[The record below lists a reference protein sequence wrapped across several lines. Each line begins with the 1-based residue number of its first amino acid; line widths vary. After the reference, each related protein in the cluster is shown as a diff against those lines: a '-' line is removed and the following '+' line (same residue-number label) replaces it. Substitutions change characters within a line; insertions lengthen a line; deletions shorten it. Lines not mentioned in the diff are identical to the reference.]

1 MTFLIASWPTSLPVT
16 DPVLIFAI
24 VMLILLIAPLLI
36 KLLRVPAMI
45 GLIAA
50 GTVIGPNVL
59 GVLDRDPTI
68 VLLGTVG
75 LLYIMFLAG
84 LEIDLNEFAKAKG
97 QSAVFGVFTFIL
109 PQSAGTGLGI
119 LLGYPLPAAILLGSL
134 FASHTLLAYPI
145 ASQLKI
151 HKNESSTMA
160 VGGTIIT
167 DFAALLVLAIIAGS
181 AKGELNQEFWITLGT
196 SLVIYT
202 VVVLVGLPRLGRWFF
217 SKVDPEATAEY
228 IFVLAA
234 LFVCA
239 FFAEVAGVEAIIG
252 AFLAGLTL
260 NRLIPESST
269 LMNRI
274 NFVGNAL
281 FIPFFLLSVGML
293 VDPMV
298 LIGSM
303 DAWIVAGSMTATVI
317 ITKFSAAMLS
327 RLFFGFNHNEG
338 MVVFGLTIPQAAAT
352 LAAVM
357 VGFQLKLFDEATVN
371 GVIVMILCTC
381 IIGPAVVQ
389 KWGARVAQEM
399 ANSPEENTQPQRIM
413 IPMLTENPDNTLEF
427 LFALRGHNKESV
439 YPVAVV
445 DEDSP
450 DSVTDVARA
459 ERQLEHALHY
469 MAGADVSAIPM
480 TRVASNTSTGIKRA
494 ALERRISHVVIPWDG
509 KLSEGRIFGRR
520 IDPLL
525 DDLSAQLF
533 IARIVHPINT
543 TKRIVAVIAEGVEL
557 EPGFEGTVHD
567 IKKVAGQLGAMIT
580 VISTHS
586 QLDVIESMFQT
597 IGPSVTVSCVGFDDF
612 KLMLSAAGERADAND
627 LTVIAL
633 PRPGNAA
640 WAQEYTTIPHRMHDL
655 IGGSYVFIF
664 PSEIAQAK
672 QETVQIAD
680 VLANVRFHLGLQEP
694 SVDDMI
700 RHILDAEFHLDHEL
714 PRRIAR
720 IIGESGTFQPVGDRG
735 LLISAHSPDF
745 PCDVLIVATSDVP
758 VQLSPR
764 DTSDT
769 RFVGLLL
776 SCKARTQR
784 EHLQHQQEMV
794 VALNHLQNVPGIL
807 TVYSA
812 KEFIRRG
819 TES

>member
-1 MTFLIASWPTSLPVT
+1 MMSLIASIPTSLPVT

-68 VLLGTVG
+68 ILLGTVG

-202 VVVLVGLPRLGRWFF
+202 FVVLVGLPRLGRWFF

-298 LIGSM
+298 LAGSI
-303 DAWIVAGSMTATVI
+303 DAWVVAGSMTATVI
-317 ITKFSAAMLS
+317 ITKFSAAMLT
-327 RLFFGFNHNEG
+327 RLFFGFNQDEG
-338 MVVFGLTIPQAAAT
+338 MVVFGLSIPQAAAT

-357 VGFQLKLFDEATVN
+357 VGYQLQLFDEATVN

-389 KWGARVAQEM
+389 KWGARVAQQMEDTH
-399 ANSPEENTQPQRIM
+399 EEDTQPQRIM
-413 IPMLTENPDNTLEF
+413 LPMLTENPDNTLEF
-427 LFALRGHNKESV
+427 LFALRGHNNESV
-439 YPVAVV
+439 YLVAVV
-445 DEDSP
+445 DEDSL
-450 DSVTDVARA
+450 DSSTEVARA
-459 ERQLEHALHY
+459 ERQLEHAVHY

-480 TRVASNTSTGIKRA
+480 TRVAANISTGISRA

-509 KLSEGRIFGRR
+509 KASEGRIFGGK

-525 DDLSAQLF
+525 DSLAAQLF
-533 IARIVHPINT
+533 VARITHPINT
-543 TKRIVAVIAEGVEL
+543 TKRIVTVIAKGVEL
-557 EPGFEGTVHD
+557 EPSFENTIEDV
-567 IKKVAGQLGAMIT
+567 KKVAGQLGAMVT
-580 VISTHS
+580 VIGKHS
-586 QLDVIESMFQT
+586 QLDTIENIVQSV
-597 IGPSVTVSCVGFDDF
+597 GPSVAVSSVGFDNF
-612 KLMLSAAGERADAND
+612 ELILAAAGERADAND
-627 LTVIAL
+627 LTVFVL
-633 PRPGNAA
+633 PRPGGAA
-640 WAQEYTTIPHRMHDL
+640 WTKEFASLPHRINNL
-655 IGGSYVFIF
+655 ILGSYVFIF
-664 PSEIAQAK
+664 PSSFVQVKHESAQI
-672 QETVQIAD
+672 TDI
-680 VLANVRFHLGLQEP
+680 LSRVRLHLGLQEP
-694 SVDDMI
+694 TLDLAISN
-700 RHILDAEFHLDHEL
+700 ILDAEFHLDHEL
-714 PRRIAR
+714 PRRMAR
-720 IIGESGTFQPVGDRG
+720 IIGKTGSFEQVGERG
-735 LLISAHSPDF
+735 LVVSAHDPDF
-745 PCDVLIVATSDVP
+745 PCDVLIIATSDTP
-758 VQLSPR
+758 VQLSPIDHNEVR
-764 DTSDT
+764 I
-769 RFVGLLL
+769 VGLLL

-784 EHLQHQQEMV
+784 EHQQRLQELT
-794 VALNHLQNVPGIL
+794 VAIGHLQNVPGIFK
-807 TVYSA
+807 VYDPRDFVRLGS
-812 KEFIRRG
+812 E
-819 TES
+819 